1 MKPARILGGI
11 LAAGGGVALVTA
23 MTAMEPIG
31 DCGNG
36 YDPPCPPGIE
46 NDVFLMAGAVISVTI
61 MPPTCISVT
70 CRPIT
75 TPAPA

>member
-1 MKPARILGGI
+1 VKPARILGGI

-23 MTAMEPIG
+23 MERIG

-46 NDVFLMAGAVISVTI
+46 NDVFLMAGAVISIAVGSILTRVSAW
-61 MPPTCISVT
+61 P
-70 CRPIT
+70 
-75 TPAPA
+75 

>member
-23 MTAMEPIG
+23 MTAMERIG

-46 NDVFLMAGAVISVTI
+46 NDVFLMAGAVISTAVGSI
-61 MPPTCISVT
+61 MTRVSAWP
-70 CRPIT
+70 
-75 TPAPA
+75 